1 MNDTA
6 QLTKAA
12 ETLFNA
18 AGKTLFDAASK
29 TLFNAAS
36 VFEDSDLDS
45 DEVSFATVSHG

>member
-1 MNDTA
+1 MNNTA

-12 ETLFNA
+12 E
-18 AGKTLFDAASK
+18 

-45 DEVSFATVSHG
+45 DEVSFATVLHG